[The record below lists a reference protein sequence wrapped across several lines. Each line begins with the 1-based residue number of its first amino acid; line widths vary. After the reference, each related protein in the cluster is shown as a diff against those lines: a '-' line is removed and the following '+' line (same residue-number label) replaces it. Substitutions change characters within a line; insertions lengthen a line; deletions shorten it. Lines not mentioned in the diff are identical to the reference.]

1 MYGYS
6 YGYASSG
13 QQTDSVLNDFEL
25 RVIADGGTDAS
36 VIHSGDVINDI
47 RDLGLFNPND
57 LLLLCGCSAGKESV
71 LYSIYAF
78 QDFNNFLAKGT
89 PDDTDYAL
97 ETTQDLQRLQVYS
110 LASLINPCVNGD
122 EDDLFTLKP

>member
-6 YGYASSG
+6 YGYASAG
-13 QQTDSVLNDFEL
+13 QQADSTLSEFEL
-25 RVIADGGTDAS
+25 RVSEDGGTDAS
-36 VIHSGDVINDI
+36 PVHTGDVINDI
-47 RDLGLFNPND
+47 RDLDLFNAND
-57 LLLLCGCSAGKESV
+57 LLLLCGCSAGKEGV

-78 QDFNNFLAKGT
+78 QDFNDFLAQGT
-89 PDDTDYAL
+89 PADTDYAL

-122 EDDLFTLKP
+122 ADILYTLKP